1 MTTTE
6 HKPAEGCDL
15 TMTLSHIIKLRT
27 NDGRDVIDFL
37 VDVMQDRY
45 KDFQIC
51 HRLQAAKLLTTYG
64 NEDAPN
70 FIDEN
75 TTDSS
80 SNTRKRRPRRPT
92 RFDTELVRVIRE
104 DTNDGRSIARFLVNV
119 MEGEF
124 TSFRPHHRM
133 SAARELLD
141 RGFGKSARKET
152 PPPVVPAEAGTRR
165 RQGPEALTPGNPEPA
180 KGPEPVPA
188 VRPEPVEGPDPS
200 TNDTNKITVIPE
212 SDESQFRQL
221 ADDDNKITPIPESDE
236 SQFRHSPVVPAE
248 SATQKTQGQEPLTP
262 HSSPLTPNQTDILD
276 TLIHLQPERFE
287 QTVLDL
293 LEGIGYGRS
302 QHLGRTGDGGIDG
315 IINPDPLGLDSI
327 YVQAKRWTKPVGE
340 PEIRNFSG
348 SLDPHGATRGLLIT
362 TSDFTDT
369 ARRTADTISAGNKH
383 IRLVDGRE
391 LAQLMI
397 SLNMEV
403 ETVTAHR
410 TRKLDEDHPA
420 QHT

>member
-1 MTTTE
+1 
-6 HKPAEGCDL
+6 
-15 TMTLSHIIKLRT
+15 MTLSQIIKLRT
-27 NDGRDVIDFL
+27 NNGRTVADFL
-37 VDVMQDRY
+37 IDVMQDRY
-45 KDFQIC
+45 KDFRIC
-51 HRLQAAKLLTTYG
+51 HRLQAARLLTTYG
-64 NEDAPN
+64 NEDAHD
-70 FIDEN
+70 FIADN
-75 TTDSS
+75 TADPS
-80 SNTRKRRPRRPT
+80 SNTRKRKPRRPT
-92 RFDTELVRVIRE
+92 RFDTELARIIRE
-104 DTNDGRSIARFLVNV
+104 DTDDGRSIARFLVNV

-152 PPPVVPAEAGTRR
+152 PTPVVPAEAGTQR
-165 RQGPEALTPGNPEPA
+165 RQGREALTPGNPEPT
-180 KGPEPVPA
+180 KGPEPVPT
-188 VRPEPVEGPDPS
+188 VHPEPVEGPKPS
-200 TNDTNKITVIPE
+200 TNDTNKIT
-212 SDESQFRQL
+212 
-221 ADDDNKITPIPESDE
+221 PIPKSDE
-236 SQFRHSPVVPAE
+236 SQFRHPTVVPAE
-248 SATQKTQGQEPLTP
+248 AATQKTQGQEPLTP

-293 LEGIGYGRS
+293 LEGIGYGRG

-362 TSDFTDT
+362 TSDFTGA
-369 ARRTADTISAGNKH
+369 ARRTAETISAGNKH
-383 IRLVDGRE
+383 IRLVDGEE

-397 SLNMEV
+397 SLNMGV